1 MSKTILITGASSGIG
16 KASAIL
22 FAAKGWN
29 VICTM
34 RTLDREKGLADQE
47 NVLVTRLDVRDHE
60 SIKQTIDAGIAKFG
74 KIDALVN
81 NAGYSLFGVFET
93 IPPEKIQEQFAVNV
107 MGVMDVT
114 RALLPHFRK
123 NKGGLIINISSRA
136 GLTGL
141 PMISLYCASK
151 HALEGFSESLAYELA
166 SQNIAVKLVEPSG
179 GVTNTNFVERMGKEQ
194 TPDVPPDYQTFVA
207 NASAVYSGMQNARK
221 TSAEEVAAV
230 IFEAATDGTQRLRY
244 FTGEDSGDFIKAK
257 REMPEKDHLNFMRAK
272 FLPTGP
278 GSLGSGAT

>member
-29 VICTM
+29 VICSM
-34 RTLDREKGLADQE
+34 RTLDREKGLGDQE

-60 SIKQTIDAGIAKFG
+60 SIKQTISAGITKFG

-107 MGVMDVT
+107 LGVMDVT
-114 RALLPHFRK
+114 RAVLPHFRK

-136 GLTGL
+136 GLVGMPL
-141 PMISLYCASK
+141 ISLYCATK

-166 SQNIAVKLVEPSG
+166 SQNIGVKLVEPSG
-179 GVTNTNFVERMGKEQ
+179 GVTNTNFVERLSKEQ
-194 TPDVPPDYQTFVA
+194 TPDVPPDYETFVS
-207 NASAVYSGMQNARK
+207 NTRAVYSGMQGARK
-221 TSAEEVAAV
+221 TSAEAVAEV
-230 IFEAATDGTQRLRY
+230 IFEAATDGTRRLRY
-244 FTGEDSGDFIKAK
+244 FTGEDSGDFAKAK
-257 REMPEKDHLNFMRAK
+257 REMPEPDYLDFMRAK

-278 GSLGSGAT
+278 GSTERSTT